1 MQLAFDHVQLSEWPM
16 YVKIPTA
23 YLSHVQLMLRWTS
36 FTICTYIHNYYQSNN
51 TMLDQK

>member
-36 FTICTYIHNYYQSNN
+36 FNYLYVHTYYQSNN